1 MLPET
6 HFRRTLPED
15 GEASSKPENVKKV
28 IFCSGK
34 VYYDL
39 VKEREKKGLEGEVA
53 ITRLEQICPFP
64 YDGVI
69 DELTKYPNAQVTWV
83 QEEHKNMG
91 AWSYVQPRFETAVGH
106 KFRVN
111 YVGRN
116 VSPSP
121 ATGNKSKHYAELK
134 AFLDEAMEL
143 WSAGGK
149 DT

>member
-143 WSAGGK
+143 
-149 DT
+149 